1 MHQSERRGGRSFMSS
16 LASPGTLIC
25 GASQRHQGV
34 FCGEFFLCWTPACLL
49 HDSLFVGSF
58 ISRASLAHRNTM
70 SLCLLALYSPAYSA
84 GGALPGRSVGHSVA
98 ATRIA
103 YNAAAGPRMMAEDT
117 ELSTF
122 LTSKAGVAPKFLEA
136 VICVCDEEMIGDVN
150 SLKIAAEAGIVK
162 KIFKP
167 VVALGIEKGERHS
180 ACEFLCFH
188 EQQCAAAR
196 VRGRARAAASLPTAP
211 FDRPVRACM
220 RAPAQLWEVAST
232 CRRPRRRF
240 LALWPSP
247 ARSSL
252 PGSIWRPRRTM
263 RSSTTCR
270 STRTSRRHRTWA
282 RSSP

>member
-1 MHQSERRGGRSFMSS
+1 MHQSEGRGRPKLHEQLG
-16 LASPGTLIC
+16 LARHINLWR
-25 GASQRHQGV
+25 QRPQGV
-34 FCGEFFLCWTPACLL
+34 FCGEFFLCWTPLACCMI
-49 HDSLFVGSF
+49 LFLSAH
-58 ISRASLAHRNTM
+58 SSAARRDAHRNTM

-103 YNAAAGPRMMAEDT
+103 YNAAADPRMMAEDT

-136 VICVCDEEMIGDVN
+136 VIRVCDEEMIGDVN